1 MQNRKSTNRLN
12 IKRLNHLIYVILCG
26 GFLMLTGCGQTL
38 WPSEQD
44 ISEQDNRQ
52 QSLEDASPTLTGQDK
67 DKQIKENALET
78 LSLHR
83 PIMTVYFT
91 HSRISYLHSLIAIL
105 QEILPHRPDIRFAI
119 LAQSPDDASAVVEQT
134 AQYAKNMRTSLI
146 NMGIIPQQITLYELV
161 NVGEVPTLQLYV
173 Y

>member
-1 MQNRKSTNRLN
+1 MKM
-12 IKRLNHLIYVILCG
+12 KRLNPIIFAILCG
-26 GFLMLTGCGQTL
+26 GFLSGCGQTL

-44 ISEQDNRQ
+44 INQQDNQQ
-52 QSLEDASPTLTGQDK
+52 QSLEDADPILLGQDK
-67 DKQIKENALET
+67 DGQIKENALET
-78 LSLHR
+78 LNMHR
-83 PIMTVYFT
+83 PIMTIYFT
-91 HSRISYLHSLIAIL
+91 HSRVSYLHSLIAIL
-105 QEILPHRPDIRFAI
+105 QEILPHRPDIRFTI
-119 LAQSPDDASAVVEQT
+119 LVQSPDDASAVVEQT